1 MNFEVK
7 QQGNKVKLC
16 FQIKVIFKIFNGWQI
31 SRQPVIYFLA
41 LSPREEKQNRTK
53 GEGEGGSHIEDLA
66 CRNRPSREPGRLGHR
81 APIEPGSFRV
91 LKLIITVNKVQ
102 GFELIGRSFAGA
114 EKGGEGMALKI
125 STEAETF
132 SFALT

>member
-1 MNFEVK
+1 
-7 QQGNKVKLC
+7 LC

-41 LSPREEKQNRTK
+41 LSPREGKQNRTK
-53 GEGEGGSHIEDLA
+53 GEGEGRSDIEDLA
-66 CRNRPSREPGRLGHR
+66 FRNRPWREPGRLRRR

-91 LKLIITVNKVQ
+91 LKLILTENKVQ
-102 GFELIGRSFAGA
+102 RFELIGRSSAGA
-114 EKGGEGMALKI
+114 GKGGEGMALKI